1 MPSGT
6 PRLFLIDTFGL
17 IFRAYY
23 GRARSGAPLMRTSAG
38 LPTEAVYIFNNM
50 MRKLVETHRP
60 EYLAAVWEG
69 AGPTFRDEIFADY
82 KANRDKTPD
91 ELLLQF
97 PYLERLLESVRI
109 PVLSCD
115 GYEADD
121 VIGTLATQAGGQD
134 IDVYVISS
142 DKDLTQLVND
152 HVYMLDPMK
161 GDLLYDPDKV
171 KELQGV
177 APSQIVDLLALKGDS
192 VDNIPGAPGIGDKGA
207 RDLIAAYGG
216 VEGAIENAAEVKR
229 KTYRE
234 SLQQN
239 REQILMSKELATI
252 ARDAPIELNLDS
264 LRIADPNVEAL
275 ADLYRELE
283 FNSLLSQ
290 LDVPKAPVEVRY
302 RTLQSIEEFEEWL
315 QQRAPRDSR
324 APAAVVVELAG
335 DELGTNHESRFTIH
349 DSAVVVELPG
359 DELDG
364 GGVAFSVVPGE
375 AVLLPASR
383 LDDAKPYLEDASRP
397 KRVHDL
403 KSTIH
408 QLESRGI
415 TPAGVTDDT
424 VLAAFLLDAS
434 RSDYSLEKAI
444 GRYLGVAADSDLCRT
459 ADLVRRLG
467 ETFDR
472 EIDALSL
479 RDLYQDVELPLA
491 PILARMESAGVLLD
505 SAILSKLSQDM
516 ERKVIALSEEIHT
529 LAGTAFNINSPKQLS
544 KVLFEDLG
552 LPAPAR
558 RGKTRALSTA
568 SDVLEGLVDRH
579 EVIAN
584 ILEYRRLMKLKGTY
598 VDALP
603 ALIDAATGRLHTT
616 FNQCGA
622 ATGRLSSAN
631 PNLQNIPIRTELG
644 REIRAAFIAR
654 PGWTLLA
661 ADYSQIELRIL
672 AHISR
677 DPVLVEAFRNG
688 EDIHTRTAAEVF
700 GVPPLMVGP
709 EERRRAKA
717 VNFGIVYGLSPF
729 GLAKQLDIPQADAR
743 TYIDSYFERYGG
755 VKKFMDKAVAEARRN
770 GHTRTL
776 LGRLRPIHDL
786 DSRNPNVRGFA
797 ERTAIN
803 SPIQGSA
810 ADLIKL
816 AMIRID
822 TKLREQRSDA
832 VMLLQVHD
840 ELLFEVPE
848 AEVAPLVEMVKDEMQ
863 QVYALDVP
871 LVADVKVGPNWRD
884 MKKP

>member
-1 MPSGT
+1 MSTGA

-17 IFRAYY
+17 IFRAFY

-38 LPTEAVYIFNNM
+38 LPTEAIYIFNNM
-50 MRKLVETHRP
+50 MRKLIETHRP
-60 EYLAAVWEG
+60 DYLAAVWEG
-69 AGPTFRDEIFADY
+69 AGPTFRDEIFEDY
-82 KANRDKTPD
+82 KANRDETPD
-91 ELLLQF
+91 DLLLQL
-97 PYLERLLESVRI
+97 PYVERLLESVNI
-109 PVLSCD
+109 PVLACD

-121 VIGTLATQAGGQD
+121 VIGTLAKQAAGRD
-134 IDVYVISS
+134 IEVYVVSS

-171 KELQGV
+171 KEVQGV
-177 APSQIVDLLALKGDS
+177 APEQIVDLLALKGDS

-207 RDLIAAYGG
+207 RDLIETYGG
-216 VEGAIENAAEVKR
+216 VEGAIEHAAEVKR

-239 REQILMSKELATI
+239 RDQILMSKVLATI
-252 ARDAPIELNLDS
+252 ARDAPIELDLDS
-264 LRIADPNVEAL
+264 LEVARPNTEAL

-290 LDVPKAPVEVRY
+290 LQVPEGPAEVRY
-302 RTLQSIEEFEEWL
+302 RTLQSPSEFDEWL
-315 QQRAPRDSR
+315 EQNTKRDPGSSV
-324 APAAVVVELAG
+324 AFVVDLPAAGEHNGGEHDAG
-335 DELGTNHESRFTIH
+335 KL
-349 DSAVVVELPG
+349 VPG
-359 DELDG
+359 ELDTG
-364 GGVAFSVVPGE
+364 EFDPGGVAFSAAAGE
-375 AVLLPASR
+375 AVLLPAGQ
-383 LDDAKPYLEDASRP
+383 LDAAKPYLEDPARP

-403 KSTIH
+403 KTAMH
-408 QLESRGI
+408 QLAPHGI
-415 TPAGVTDDT
+415 EPAGVTDDT
-424 VLAAFLLDAS
+424 MLAAFLLDAS
-434 RSDYSLEKAI
+434 RNDYSLEKAI
-444 GRYLGVAADSDLCRT
+444 ARYLGVAVDSDLCRT

-472 EIDALSL
+472 ELDAQDL
-479 RDLYQDVELPLA
+479 RDLYQDIELALA
-491 PILARMESAGVLLD
+491 PILTRMERAGVLLD
-505 SAILSKLSQDM
+505 TDILSGLSQDM
-516 ERKVIALSEEIHT
+516 ERKLIALSEQIYS
-529 LAGTAFNINSPKQLS
+529 LAGMTFNINSPKQLA
-544 KVLFEDLG
+544 KVLFEDLA
-552 LPAPAR
+552 LPAPSR
-558 RGKTRALSTA
+558 RGKTHSLSTA
-568 SDVLEGLVDRH
+568 SDVLEGLIEQH
-579 EVIAN
+579 EVISH
-584 ILEYRRLMKLKGTY
+584 ILEYRQLMKLKGTY

-603 ALIDAATGRLHTT
+603 ALINPGTLRLHTT

-644 REIRAAFIAR
+644 RKIRAAFIAR

-672 AHISR
+672 AHISA
-677 DPVLVEAFRNG
+677 DPVLVKAFRSG

-709 EERRRAKA
+709 EERRSAKA

-729 GLAKQLDIPQADAR
+729 GLAKQLDISQADSR
-743 TYIDSYFERYGG
+743 TYIDAYFERYAG
-755 VKKFMDKAVAEARRN
+755 VKKFMAKAVTDARRH

-822 TKLREQRSDA
+822 AKLREEGSQA
-832 VMLLQVHD
+832 LMLLQVHD

-848 AEVAPLVEMVKDEMQ
+848 AEVALLAAMVKHEMQ

-884 MKKP
+884 MKQP

>member
-1 MPSGT
+1 MPSGA

-23 GRARSGAPLMRTSAG
+23 GRARSGAPLMRTSGG
-38 LPTEAVYIFNNM
+38 LPTEATYIFNNM

-69 AGPTFRDEIFADY
+69 AGPTFRDEIFEDY
-82 KANRDKTPD
+82 KANRDETPD
-91 ELLLQF
+91 DLLLQF

-121 VIGTLATQAGGQD
+121 VIGTLATQAGSED

-171 KELQGV
+171 RELQGV

-207 RDLIAAYGG
+207 RDLIATYGG
-216 VEGAIENAAEVKR
+216 VEGAIEHAAEVRR

-234 SLQQN
+234 SLQQH
-239 REQILMSKELATI
+239 REQILMSKVLATI

-290 LDVPKAPVEVRY
+290 LEIPKAPAETRY
-302 RTLQSIEEFEEWL
+302 RTLQSSEEFEEWV
-315 QQRAPRDSR
+315 QHGGAPDARVL
-324 APAAVVVELAG
+324 AAVVVELAG
-335 DELGTNHESRFTIH
+335 GELE
-349 DSAVVVELPG
+349 
-359 DELDG
+359 G
-364 GGVAFSVVPGE
+364 GGVAFSAAPEE
-375 AVLLPASR
+375 AVLLPAGL
-383 LDDAKPYLEDASRP
+383 LDAAKPYLEDAARP

-408 QLESRGI
+408 QLESRRI
-415 TPAGVTDDT
+415 TPAGVMDDT
-424 VLAAFLLDAS
+424 MLAAFLLDAS
-434 RSDYSLEKAI
+434 RNDYSLEKAI
-444 GRYLGVAADSDLCRT
+444 GRYLGVAIDSDLCRT

-472 EIDALSL
+472 EIDALRI

-491 PILARMESAGVLLD
+491 PILARMESAGVLID
-505 SAILSKLSQDM
+505 SGILRKLSQDM
-516 ERKVIALSEEIHT
+516 ERKVVALTDEIHT
-529 LAGTAFNINSPKQLS
+529 LAGMTFNINSPKQLS

-558 RGKTRALSTA
+558 RGKTRSLSTA

-579 EVIAN
+579 EVVAN
-584 ILEYRRLMKLKGTY
+584 ILEYRQLMKLKGTY

-603 ALIDAATGRLHTT
+603 ALIDTATGRLHTT

-631 PNLQNIPIRTELG
+631 PNLQNIPVRTELG
-644 REIRAAFIAR
+644 REIRAAFVAR
-654 PGWTLLA
+654 PGWALLA

-677 DPVLVEAFRNG
+677 DPVLVEAFRNS

-700 GVPPLMVGP
+700 GVPPLMVGA

-743 TYIDSYFERYGG
+743 TYIDAYFERYGG
-755 VKKFMDKAVAEARRN
+755 VRKFMNKAVTDARRN

-822 TKLREQRSDA
+822 AKLRQQGADA

-840 ELLFEVPE
+840 ELLFEAPE
-848 AEVAPLVEMVKDEMQ
+848 AEVALLAEMVKDEMQ

-884 MKKP
+884 MKTN

>member
-1 MPSGT
+1 MPSGV

-82 KANRDKTPD
+82 KANRDETPD
-91 ELLLQF
+91 DLLLQF

-121 VIGTLATQAGGQD
+121 VIGTLAAQAGSED

-216 VEGAIENAAEVKR
+216 VEGAIEHAAEVKR

-264 LRIADPNVEAL
+264 LRIADPNVKAL

-290 LDVPKAPVEVRY
+290 LEVPEAPAEVRY

-315 QQRAPRDSR
+315 QRAPRDSR
-324 APAAVVVELAG
+324 TPAAVVVELAG
-335 DELGTNHESRFTIH
+335 DEL
-349 DSAVVVELPG
+349 
-359 DELDG
+359 DG
-364 GGVAFSVVPGE
+364 GGVAFSAAPGE
-375 AVLLPASR
+375 AVLLPAGR
-383 LDDAKPYLEDASRP
+383 LDAAKSYLEDASRP

-403 KSTIH
+403 KSSIH

-415 TPAGVTDDT
+415 MLAGVTDDT
-424 VLAAFLLDAS
+424 MLAAFLLDAS
-434 RSDYSLEKAI
+434 RNDYSLEKAI
-444 GRYLGVAADSDLCRT
+444 ARYLGVAADSDLCRT

-472 EIDALSL
+472 EMDALNL

-505 SAILSKLSQDM
+505 SGILRKLSQDM

-584 ILEYRRLMKLKGTY
+584 ILDYRRLMKLKGTY

-631 PNLQNIPIRTELG
+631 PNLQNIPVRTELG
-644 REIRAAFIAR
+644 REIRAAFVAR

-677 DPVLVEAFRNG
+677 DAVLVEAFRNG

-729 GLAKQLDIPQADAR
+729 GLAKQLDISQADAR
-743 TYIDSYFERYGG
+743 AYIDAYFERYGG
-755 VKKFMDKAVAEARRN
+755 VKKFMDKAVAEARRD

-776 LGRLRPIHDL
+776 LGRRRPIHDL

-822 TKLREQRSDA
+822 AKLREQRSDA

-848 AEVAPLVEMVKDEMQ
+848 AEVAPLAEMVKHEMQ

-884 MKKP
+884 MKTT

>member
-1 MPSGT
+1 MSAGA

-17 IFRAYY
+17 IFRAFY

-38 LPTEAVYIFNNM
+38 LPTEAIYIFNNM
-50 MRKLVETHRP
+50 MRKLIDTHRP
-60 EYLAAVWEG
+60 DYLAAVWEG
-69 AGPTFRDEIFADY
+69 AGPTFRDEIFEDY
-82 KANRDKTPD
+82 KANRDETPD
-91 ELLLQF
+91 DLLLQL
-97 PYLERLLESVRI
+97 PYVERLLESVNI
-109 PVLSCD
+109 PVLACD

-121 VIGTLATQAGGQD
+121 VIGTLAKQAAGRD
-134 IDVYVISS
+134 IEVYVVSS

-171 KELQGV
+171 KEVQGV
-177 APSQIVDLLALKGDS
+177 APEQIVDLLALKGDS

-207 RDLIAAYGG
+207 RDLIETYGG
-216 VEGAIENAAEVKR
+216 VEGAIEHAAEVKR

-239 REQILMSKELATI
+239 RDQILMSKVLATI
-252 ARDAPIELNLDS
+252 ARDAPIELDLDS
-264 LRIADPNVEAL
+264 LEVARPNVEAL
-275 ADLYRELE
+275 AELYRELE

-290 LDVPKAPVEVRY
+290 LQVPKGPAEVQY
-302 RTLQSIEEFEEWL
+302 RTLQSPGEFDEWFE
-315 QQRAPRDSR
+315 QNTKSAPRASV
-324 APAAVVVELAG
+324 AFVVDLTAG
-335 DELGTNHESRFTIH
+335 GELG
-349 DSAVVVELPG
+349 AG
-359 DELDG
+359 ELDNR
-364 GGVAFSVVPGE
+364 GVAFSAAAGE
-375 AVLLPASR
+375 AVLLPTPH
-383 LDDAKPYLEDASRP
+383 LDAAKPYLEDPARP

-403 KSTIH
+403 KTAMH
-408 QLESRGI
+408 QLAPRGI
-415 TPAGVTDDT
+415 EPAGATDDT
-424 VLAAFLLDAS
+424 MLAAFLLDAS
-434 RSDYSLEKAI
+434 RNDYSLEKAI
-444 GRYLGVAADSDLCRT
+444 ARYLGVAVDSDLCRT

-472 EIDALSL
+472 EIDAQDL
-479 RDLYQDVELPLA
+479 RDLYQDIELPLA
-491 PILARMESAGVLLD
+491 PILARMERAGVLLD
-505 SAILSKLSQDM
+505 TEILSGLSQDM
-516 ERKVIALSEEIHT
+516 ERKLIALREEIYSF
-529 LAGTAFNINSPKQLS
+529 AGMAFNINSPKQLAN
-544 KVLFEDLG
+544 VLFEDLA
-552 LPAPAR
+552 LPPPPR
-558 RGKTRALSTA
+558 RGKTRSLSTA
-568 SDVLEGLVDRH
+568 SDVLEGLVEHH
-579 EVIAN
+579 EVIAH
-584 ILEYRRLMKLKGTY
+584 ILEYRQLMKLKGTY

-603 ALIDAATGRLHTT
+603 ALINPATGRLHTT

-672 AHISR
+672 AHISA
-677 DPVLVEAFRNG
+677 DPVLLKAFRGG

-709 EERRRAKA
+709 EERRSAKA

-729 GLAKQLDIPQADAR
+729 GLAKQLDISQADAR
-743 TYIDSYFERYGG
+743 TYIDAYFERYAG
-755 VKKFMDKAVAEARRN
+755 VKKFMAKAVTDARRR

-822 TKLREQRSDA
+822 AKLRDEGSQA
-832 VMLLQVHD
+832 LMLLQVHD
-840 ELLFEVPE
+840 ELLFEVPD
-848 AEVAPLVEMVKDEMQ
+848 AEVAPLATMVKNEMQ

-871 LVADVKVGPNWRD
+871 LVADVKAGPNWRD
-884 MKKP
+884 MKQP

>member
-1 MPSGT
+1 MPSGA

-50 MRKLVETHRP
+50 MRKLVETHQP

-69 AGPTFRDEIFADY
+69 AGPTFRDEIFEDY
-82 KANRDKTPD
+82 KANRDETPD
-91 ELLLQF
+91 DLLLQF

-142 DKDLTQLVND
+142 DKDLTQLVSD

-216 VEGAIENAAEVKR
+216 VEGAIEHAAEVKR

-239 REQILMSKELATI
+239 REQILMSKDLATI

-264 LRIADPNVEAL
+264 LRISDPNVEAL

-290 LDVPKAPVEVRY
+290 LDVPEAPAEVRY
-302 RTLQSIEEFEEWL
+302 RTLQSPEEFEQWL
-315 QQRAPRDSR
+315 QRAPRDSR
-324 APAAVVVELAG
+324 TPA
-335 DELGTNHESRFTIH
+335 
-349 DSAVVVELPG
+349 AVVVELPG

-364 GGVAFSVVPGE
+364 GGVAFSVVPRE

-383 LDDAKPYLEDASRP
+383 LDAAKPYLEDAARP

-424 VLAAFLLDAS
+424 MLAAFLLDAS
-434 RSDYSLEKAI
+434 RNDYSLEKAI
-444 GRYLGVAADSDLCRT
+444 GRYLGVAVDSDLCRT

-472 EIDALSL
+472 EIDALNL

-516 ERKVIALSEEIHT
+516 ERKVIALREEIHT

-579 EVIAN
+579 EVIAY

-644 REIRAAFIAR
+644 REIRAAFVAR

-677 DPVLVEAFRNG
+677 DPFLVEAFRNS

-700 GVPPLMVGP
+700 GVPPLMVGA

-743 TYIDSYFERYGG
+743 TYIDAYFERYAG
-755 VKKFMDKAVAEARRN
+755 VKKFMAKAVAEARRN

-822 TKLREQRSDA
+822 AKLREQGSAA

-848 AEVAPLVEMVKDEMQ
+848 AEVAPLAEMVKDEMQ

>member
-1 MPSGT
+1 MPSGV

-82 KANRDKTPD
+82 KANRDETPD
-91 ELLLQF
+91 DLLLQF

-121 VIGTLATQAGGQD
+121 VIGTLAAQAGSED

-216 VEGAIENAAEVKR
+216 VEGAIEHAAEVKR

-264 LRIADPNVEAL
+264 LRIADPNVKAL

-290 LDVPKAPVEVRY
+290 LEVPEAPAEVRY

-315 QQRAPRDSR
+315 QRAPRDSR
-324 APAAVVVELAG
+324 TPAAVVVELAG
-335 DELGTNHESRFTIH
+335 DEL
-349 DSAVVVELPG
+349 
-359 DELDG
+359 DG
-364 GGVAFSVVPGE
+364 GGVAFSAAPGE
-375 AVLLPASR
+375 AVLLPAGR
-383 LDDAKPYLEDASRP
+383 LDAAKSYLEDASRP

-403 KSTIH
+403 KSSIH

-415 TPAGVTDDT
+415 MLAGVTDDT
-424 VLAAFLLDAS
+424 MLAAFLLDAS
-434 RSDYSLEKAI
+434 RNDYSLEKAI
-444 GRYLGVAADSDLCRT
+444 ARYLGVAADSDLCRT

-472 EIDALSL
+472 EMDALNL

-505 SAILSKLSQDM
+505 SGILRKLSQDM

-584 ILEYRRLMKLKGTY
+584 ILDYRRLMKLKGTY

-631 PNLQNIPIRTELG
+631 PNLQNIPVRTELG
-644 REIRAAFIAR
+644 REIRAAFVAR

-677 DPVLVEAFRNG
+677 DAVLVEAFRNG

-729 GLAKQLDIPQADAR
+729 GLAKQLDISQADAR
-743 TYIDSYFERYGG
+743 AYIDAYFERYGG
-755 VKKFMDKAVAEARRN
+755 VKKFMDKAVAEARRD

-776 LGRLRPIHDL
+776 LRRRRPIHDL

-822 TKLREQRSDA
+822 AKLREQRSDA

-848 AEVAPLVEMVKDEMQ
+848 AEVAPLAEMVKHEMQ

-884 MKKP
+884 MKTT